1 MSLAYKMSDIH
12 EALAL
17 LDDAS
22 LLDAPSQSPLRE
34 RAQELSQQT
43 TFSMAL
49 DTESDTSLSDANS
62 TPLKKGVQFADD
74 VVDNEKPST
83 SGAKRKVELKED
95 DEQTKKTK
103 VQEKPKE
110 KKPEEVD
117 LSVPKMQILL
127 SNFTQEQMNRYEM
140 YRRSSFPK
148 SAIRRLIYQATGV
161 QANQN
166 VVIAV
171 AGLAKVFTGELVE
184 EGGAEA
190 CLEIVERPVGS
201 RYLFAKP
208 TGRSRDCTRND
219 SAPPDQLAASRS
231 CLVTPYFL
239 DHPVGEVEG
248 VEMA

>member
-1 MSLAYKMSDIH
+1 MSDIH

-117 LSVPKMQILL
+117 LSVPKMQYNPTVELYTGADEPLRDVPAVFVPEIRDSSADLPSDGRPGQPERRHSGRRIGEGVYRRIGRRSLGRSGKGRRHNRTAQTQTSRIGTRQPQRQGKTVSDAWISEEPFWRVLNWFFRILL
-127 SNFTQEQMNRYEM
+127 SIKFSINE
-140 YRRSSFPK
+140 
-148 SAIRRLIYQATGV
+148 
-161 QANQN
+161 
-166 VVIAV
+166 
-171 AGLAKVFTGELVE
+171 
-184 EGGAEA
+184 
-190 CLEIVERPVGS
+190 
-201 RYLFAKP
+201 
-208 TGRSRDCTRND
+208 
-219 SAPPDQLAASRS
+219 
-231 CLVTPYFL
+231 
-239 DHPVGEVEG
+239 
-248 VEMA
+248 